1 MLIEKSN
8 EQVYNSNELQWLRN
22 GLANAAQRT

>member
-8 EQVYNSNELQWLRN
+8 KQVYDSNELQWLRN
-22 GLANAAQRT
+22 WLAKSAQGA